1 MMMILRMYLVNVQ
14 LRLSPA
20 CINPKQL
27 TEKLTGTSSSSP
39 GGSSGTPISK
49 TWQGPSS
56 RNTWNAKTD
65 NGWNDPLGSGLIPS
79 TTKVSSSASGHTSSK
94 PSGHTTSLLK
104 THTTSSTYN
113 FTF

>member
-39 GGSSGTPISK
+39 GDMHIS
-49 TWQGPSS
+49 
-56 RNTWNAKTD
+56 AD
-65 NGWNDPLGSGLIPS
+65 
-79 TTKVSSSASGHTSSK
+79 H
-94 PSGHTTSLLK
+94 SLMA
-104 THTTSSTYN
+104 
-113 FTF
+113 